1 MILADDSL
9 AIYIAA
15 GLAGF
20 LVLLCCCAAIVCKGL
35 CRSFEEP
42 VKSPFEMHMD
52 PASRNEALQNK
63 YEVYHYHLMTPRT
76 PVERHQ
82 VKVPTPLIE
91 VTGPTPGGFD
101 FGAVLRMQAMEKAN
115 SLRSERHAN
124 DPLLNKEHD
133 SSSTD
138 TNNGGTGAVDRIA
151 VDLESNKEEQ
161 ATSEASV
168 PLMMDSIV

>member
-1 MILADDSL
+1 MILADDAL

-20 LVLLCCCAAIVCKGL
+20 LVLLCCLATCLCKGP

-52 PASRNEALQNK
+52 PASRNEAIQTK
-63 YEVYHYHLMTPRT
+63 YEVYHYHLMTPKT

-82 VKVPTPLIE
+82 VRLPTPLAE
-91 VTGPTPGGFD
+91 ANGPTAGAFD

-115 SLRSERHAN
+115 AMKNERQSK
-124 DPLLNKEHD
+124 DPLLRKEEGG
-133 SSSTD
+133 SSSD
-138 TNNGGTGAVDRIA
+138 TNEGETRKVNRITVDI
-151 VDLESNKEEQ
+151 ESNKEEQ
-161 ATSEASV
+161 TSM
-168 PLMMDSIV
+168 PLMMDSSV